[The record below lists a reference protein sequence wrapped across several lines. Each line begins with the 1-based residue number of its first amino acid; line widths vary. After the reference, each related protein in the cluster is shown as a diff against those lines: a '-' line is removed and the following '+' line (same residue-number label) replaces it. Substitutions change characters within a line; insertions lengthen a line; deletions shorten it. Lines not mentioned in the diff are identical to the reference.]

1 MAFIRK
7 IKKGNAVYLAEVK
20 NYREE
25 GKVKQKV
32 IRYIGKE
39 EDGQVIRRIRTDDIE
54 IESVKQYLNYK
65 VLHDIALRLNLPDIL
80 GDRYKH
86 ILLLIYTQIVNR
98 KSLYKIPEYIELTCL
113 KELLNIDKIIDKHL
127 YSALDELEE
136 LDFSE
141 IEDKIFKELLNIDK
155 IIDKHLYSALDELE
169 ELDFSEIEDKIFK
182 KLSLERKEKIALVLD
197 VTDTY
202 FSGSQADWKSRK
214 GKDGKYGKLIQIA
227 LAVTKEEGFPIMHR
241 TYEGNI
247 SNIKIF
253 QDLLTESRLKGFEII
268 IIDRGMISYENL
280 SDLRAL
286 NQKVIT
292 GIRLNKKLKIKYLST
307 IDREEIFQP
316 ENQIKLKNT
325 RVYIIGFDFED
336 GRLIAVYNPEI
347 EVAKRMEAMET
358 GDSYKPEEARYMGYS
373 LIYHTTDLSEEEV
386 VRSYYEKD
394 IVEKAFKELKSS
406 INLHPIRKYLLT
418 HVKAHIKICYL
429 AYAILSYMQYRL
441 KKRNISAI
449 YVLEKLQPVYKVDLK
464 STKER
469 FNWSKIVTLTKE
481 QKIILD
487 LLGCSV

>member
-113 KELLNIDKIIDKHL
+113 
-127 YSALDELEE
+127 
-136 LDFSE
+136 
-141 IEDKIFKELLNIDK
+141 KELLNIDK

-325 RVYIIGFDFED
+325 RVYIIGFNFED

-347 EVAKRMEAMET
+347 EVAKRMEAMEI

-449 YVLEKLQPVYKVDLK
+449 YVLEKLQPVYKVVLK
-464 STKER
+464 STKEG
-469 FNWSKIVTLTKE
+469 FHWSKIVTLTKE

>member
-113 KELLNIDKIIDKHL
+113 
-127 YSALDELEE
+127 
-136 LDFSE
+136 
-141 IEDKIFKELLNIDK
+141 KELLNIDK

-325 RVYIIGFDFED
+325 RVYIIGFNFED

-347 EVAKRMEAMET
+347 EVAKRMEAMEI

>member
-113 KELLNIDKIIDKHL
+113 
-127 YSALDELEE
+127 
-136 LDFSE
+136 
-141 IEDKIFKELLNIDK
+141 KELLNIDK

>member
-113 KELLNIDKIIDKHL
+113 
-127 YSALDELEE
+127 
-136 LDFSE
+136 
-141 IEDKIFKELLNIDK
+141 KELLNIDK

-347 EVAKRMEAMET
+347 EVAKRMEAMEI

-449 YVLEKLQPVYKVDLK
+449 YALEKLQPVYKVDLK
-464 STKER
+464 STKEG

>member
-1 MAFIRK
+1 
-7 IKKGNAVYLAEVK
+7 
-20 NYREE
+20 
-25 GKVKQKV
+25 
-32 IRYIGKE
+32 
-39 EDGQVIRRIRTDDIE
+39 
-54 IESVKQYLNYK
+54 
-65 VLHDIALRLNLPDIL
+65 
-80 GDRYKH
+80 
-86 ILLLIYTQIVNR
+86 
-98 KSLYKIPEYIELTCL
+98 
-113 KELLNIDKIIDKHL
+113 
-127 YSALDELEE
+127 
-136 LDFSE
+136 
-141 IEDKIFKELLNIDK
+141 
-155 IIDKHLYSALDELE
+155 
-169 ELDFSEIEDKIFK
+169 
-182 KLSLERKEKIALVLD
+182 
-197 VTDTY
+197 
-202 FSGSQADWKSRK
+202 
-214 GKDGKYGKLIQIA
+214 
-227 LAVTKEEGFPIMHR
+227 MHR

>member
-113 KELLNIDKIIDKHL
+113 KELLNIDR
-127 YSALDELEE
+127 
-136 LDFSE
+136 
-141 IEDKIFKELLNIDK
+141 

-449 YVLEKLQPVYKVDLK
+449 YALEKLQPVYKVDLK
-464 STKER
+464 STKEG

>member
-113 KELLNIDKIIDKHL
+113 KELLNIDR
-127 YSALDELEE
+127 
-136 LDFSE
+136 
-141 IEDKIFKELLNIDK
+141 

-418 HVKAHIKICYL
+418 HIKAHIKICYL

-449 YVLEKLQPVYKVDLK
+449 YALEKLQPVYKVDLK
-464 STKER
+464 STKEG

>member
-113 KELLNIDKIIDKHL
+113 
-127 YSALDELEE
+127 
-136 LDFSE
+136 
-141 IEDKIFKELLNIDK
+141 KELLNIDK

-418 HVKAHIKICYL
+418 HIKAHIKICYL

-449 YVLEKLQPVYKVDLK
+449 YALEKLQPVYKVDLK
-464 STKER
+464 STKEG

>member
-113 KELLNIDKIIDKHL
+113 
-127 YSALDELEE
+127 
-136 LDFSE
+136 
-141 IEDKIFKELLNIDK
+141 KELLNIDK

-449 YVLEKLQPVYKVDLK
+449 YALEKLQPVYKVDLK
-464 STKER
+464 STKEG

>member
-113 KELLNIDKIIDKHL
+113 
-127 YSALDELEE
+127 
-136 LDFSE
+136 
-141 IEDKIFKELLNIDK
+141 KELLNIDK

-347 EVAKRMEAMET
+347 EVAKRMEAMEI

>member
-141 IEDKIFKELLNIDK
+141 IEDKIFK
-155 IIDKHLYSALDELE
+155 
-169 ELDFSEIEDKIFK
+169 

-227 LAVTKEEGFPIMHR
+227 LAVTKEEGFPILWYM
-241 TYEGNI
+241 EV
-247 SNIKIF
+247 
-253 QDLLTESRLKGFEII
+253 E
-268 IIDRGMISYENL
+268 
-280 SDLRAL
+280 AL
-286 NQKVIT
+286 NER
-292 GIRLNKKLKIKYLST
+292 G
-307 IDREEIFQP
+307 
-316 ENQIKLKNT
+316 
-325 RVYIIGFDFED
+325 
-336 GRLIAVYNPEI
+336 
-347 EVAKRMEAMET
+347 
-358 GDSYKPEEARYMGYS
+358 S
-373 LIYHTTDLSEEEV
+373 LYFSPG
-386 VRSYYEKD
+386 
-394 IVEKAFKELKSS
+394 A
-406 INLHPIRKYLLT
+406 YLLLY
-418 HVKAHIKICYL
+418 H
-429 AYAILSYMQYRL
+429 LSLSLWFLVCIRFCIPCWYYFLSSYSSLFQ
-441 KKRNISAI
+441 
-449 YVLEKLQPVYKVDLK
+449 
-464 STKER
+464 ER
-469 FNWSKIVTLTKE
+469 PLVPPLWQSGASSLP
-481 QKIILD
+481 LP
-487 LLGCSV
+487 LLFP

>member
-141 IEDKIFKELLNIDK
+141 IEDKIFK
-155 IIDKHLYSALDELE
+155 
-169 ELDFSEIEDKIFK
+169 

-227 LAVTKEEGFPIMHR
+227 LAVTKEGGFPIMHR

-347 EVAKRMEAMET
+347 EVAKRMEAMEI

-449 YVLEKLQPVYKVDLK
+449 YALEKLQPVYKVDLK
-464 STKER
+464 STKEG